1 MSHNASTIVPCVLGC
16 RSAAGGAFP
25 AQAGYLTCDPC
36 ADELRAT
43 LRELVELYALTED
56 AAVPGATDV
65 GVRTSSGY
73 GPRSPAVDAVLAL
86 TDPRSAA
93 EDGEPVGV
101 LAVLGTWA
109 DTVRTDTGVRPALS
123 EAERQD
129 ATLLV
134 SWLDWCNTQPW
145 AGAVLP
151 QLGALRTEVSGT
163 LGLGRRT
170 VAGEANFLIRWLDWI
185 TRQPWVADLAAEVT
199 SLHRQMRAALGLL
212 DKHLPV
218 GWCPVSTGHGR
229 TCGAALRVRVGAARI
244 VCRSCGTSWPRE
256 QWDALSV
263 AQGTPVS
270 DTAELSAWL
279 GVPTGTLR
287 RWRSEDKWKR
297 HGDKARPLYDRAE
310 VLASWS
316 RRRANAVATSA

>member
-1 MSHNASTIVPCVLGC
+1 MNHNASTTVACVLGC
-16 RSAAGGAFP
+16 RAASGRPYP

-36 ADELRAT
+36 ALELRAT

-56 AAVPGATDV
+56 AAVPGAADV

-73 GPRSPAVDAVLAL
+73 GPRSPAVDAVVAL
-86 TDPRSAA
+86 TDPRSAT

-101 LAVLGTWA
+101 LGVLSTWA
-109 DTVRTDTGVRPALS
+109 DTVRADTGVRPALT
-123 EAERQD
+123 EAERRD
-129 ATLLV
+129 GALLV
-134 SWLDWCNTQPW
+134 NWLDWVGAQPW
-145 AGAVLP
+145 AGAVLS

-163 LGLGRRT
+163 LGLGQRT
-170 VAGEANFLIRWLDWI
+170 VSGEVSLLVNWLDWI

-212 DKHLPV
+212 DKFLPV
-218 GWCPVSTGHGR
+218 GQCPVDTGRGR

-244 VCRSCGTSWPRE
+244 VCRVCGTSWPRAK
-256 QWDALSV
+256 WDTLSV
-263 AQGTPVS
+263 AQGTPLS

-279 GVPTGTLR
+279 GVPAGTLR
-287 RWRSEDKWKR
+287 RWRSEDKWTR

-310 VLASWS
+310 ALASWS
-316 RRRANAVATSA
+316 RRRANAAATSA

>member
-1 MSHNASTIVPCVLGC
+1 MSGRPY
-16 RSAAGGAFP
+16 P

-36 ADELRAT
+36 ADELRAN

-56 AAVPGATDV
+56 AAVPGAAA
-65 GVRTSSGY
+65 GGLRAHSGY

-86 TDPRSAA
+86 TDPRSASD
-93 EDGEPVGV
+93 DGEPVGV

-109 DTVRTDTGVRPALS
+109 DMVRADAGLRPELT
-123 EAERQD
+123 EAERRD
-129 ATLLV
+129 AALLV
-134 SWLDWCNTQPW
+134 NWLDWCNTQPW

-170 VAGEANFLIRWLDWI
+170 VSGEVNLLIRWLDWI
-185 TRQPWVADLAAEVT
+185 TRQQWVADLAAEVT
-199 SLHRQMRAALGLL
+199 SLHRSMRAALGLL
-212 DKHLPV
+212 DRFLPV

-229 TCGAALRVRVGAARI
+229 TCGAALRVRVGAERI

-256 QWDALSV
+256 QWDALST
-263 AQGTPVS
+263 AQGTPLS

-287 RWRSEDKWKR
+287 RWRSEDKWTR

-316 RRRANAVATSA
+316 RRRATTVATSA